1 VITTGLTAC
10 LRPAPS
16 PTGLIDEALPEGTQ
30 VPPDWKAEAVAT
42 PVSDDW
48 LQSFE
53 DPQLEAL
60 VSEAIANNLDLRQ
73 AAARVLAARET
84 VTVVGSRLLPQVGLS
99 FGGKAT
105 RDEDSD
111 DTDTRLVTSAGISWE
126 LDVWGKLRARK
137 AAAQASAEA
146 TALDYAFA
154 RQSLAAT
161 VAKSWFLTIESRQ
174 LVALAERSVEI
185 FREMLELVRARR
197 DAGRDSD
204 LDIADTRAKVYAAQS
219 DLAAAR
225 EAYDE
230 SRRALEL
237 LLGRYPAAE
246 IEVAESVAPLAP
258 VVGAGAPASLLERR
272 PDLVAAQREV
282 LSAFRRQESARLAF
296 LPDISISL
304 VGGRLDDNILSL
316 LRLNPWLAS
325 AAFGV
330 SLPIYTG
337 GARLAVLEIAT
348 ARQAEAVARYGA
360 QALLAFAEV
369 ENALANEAFLAERLT
384 LEERALAS
392 RSDAVRIATLQYKA
406 GRRDLLWVSSLQT
419 AQIETHASVI
429 KLRATQRFNRVQL
442 YLGLG
447 GSFDSQ
453 PALPTSN
460 SESVR

>member
-1 VITTGLTAC
+1 
-10 LRPAPS
+10 
-16 PTGLIDEALPEGTQ
+16 
-30 VPPDWKAEAVAT
+30 
-42 PVSDDW
+42 
-48 LQSFE
+48 
-53 DPQLEAL
+53 
-60 VSEAIANNLDLRQ
+60 
-73 AAARVLAARET
+73 
-84 VTVVGSRLLPQVGLS
+84 
-99 FGGKAT
+99 
-105 RDEDSD
+105 
-111 DTDTRLVTSAGISWE
+111 
-126 LDVWGKLRARK
+126 
-137 AAAQASAEA
+137 
-146 TALDYAFA
+146 
-154 RQSLAAT
+154 
-161 VAKSWFLTIESRQ
+161 
-174 LVALAERSVEI
+174 
-185 FREMLELVRARR
+185 
-197 DAGRDSD
+197 
-204 LDIADTRAKVYAAQS
+204 
-219 DLAAAR
+219 
-225 EAYDE
+225 
-230 SRRALEL
+230 
-237 LLGRYPAAE
+237 
-246 IEVAESVAPLAP
+246 
-258 VVGAGAPASLLERR
+258 
-272 PDLVAAQREV
+272 VAAQREV